1 MVEVRTERTIKSIKC
16 TWKNRANIRRFTSLQ
31 ITCLLV
37 FTSTLFGCT
46 SYPPESRGG
55 LAEQYIENSFTPV
68 MPDEPLGPEHGLRF
82 DWQLTKL
89 HLDALIGEGARWCFP
104 AAVVQAIEKQNR
116 IARELEG
123 GLLLDAAND
132 LVIQRKRLGELERQ
146 LDYVTSQ
153 TNCVPPLNENTFRQ
167 QLAVIDQLFDL
178 LNVDNQFAFNSTEV
192 NPKYMGHLAQAANIL
207 RDEPNLNLSITGH
220 ADAKGD
226 EQYNQKLAMGRA
238 KQVKRYLIIFGLD
251 PDRIT
256 TQSLGDTLPLYEGV
270 SEGTRLT
277 NRRVSIEVIATQE
290 LAEKNR
296 QGGYHAYN

>member
-1 MVEVRTERTIKSIKC
+1 MR
-16 TWKNRANIRRFTSLQ
+16 KNRGIAVRFTIVHL
-31 ITCLLV
+31 TYLFV
-37 FTSTLFGCT
+37 FASTLFGCT
-46 SYPPESRGG
+46 SYPPESSGG
-55 LAEQYIENSFTPV
+55 LAEQHIENSFTPV
-68 MPDEPLGPEHGLRF
+68 MPEEPLGPEHGLRF

-89 HLDALIGEGARWCFP
+89 HLDSLIREGARWCFP
-104 AAVVQAIEKQNR
+104 AAVVQALEKQNR

-153 TNCVPPLNENTFRQ
+153 ANCVPPLNQNSFRQ

-178 LNVDNQFAFNSTEV
+178 LNIDNQFAFNSTEV

-207 RDEPNLNLSITGH
+207 REDPSLNLSITGH

-226 EQYNQKLAMGRA
+226 ERYNQKLAMDRA
-238 KQVKRYLIIFGLD
+238 KQVKRYLIIFGLE
-251 PDRIT
+251 PERIT
-256 TQSLGDTLPLYEGV
+256 TQSLGDSLPLYEGV
-270 SEGTRLT
+270 SEGIRLT

-290 LAEKNR
+290 LAEHNR
-296 QGGYHAYN
+296 QGGYHADN